1 MYLTSNQPGQTHQYH
16 PDFTKRLQT
25 KDGVKNGR
33 LEGSKCSD
41 NEIFQVCH
49 WYFLYKSLSVL
60 CCAVNLIQAQL
71 KILTTIVVYSTR
83 LFSEGGNFTP
93 QEIEVFQSH
102 LEKMDKRIDS
112 AEGAMM
118 QDMEEKESKCLEQVK
133 ISSS

>member
-1 MYLTSNQPGQTHQYH
+1 M
-16 PDFTKRLQT
+16 
-25 KDGVKNGR
+25 
-33 LEGSKCSD
+33 
-41 NEIFQVCH
+41 
-49 WYFLYKSLSVL
+49 L